1 MEKYSVYSVI
11 MAGGIGSRFWPLSR
25 NNKPKQFLDIL
36 GTGRTLLQMTWDR
49 LLQISDKD
57 KIIVVT
63 HIDYKDLVQQQL
75 PLIKSE
81 NILLEPERKNTA
93 PCVLYAALYIQSLD
107 DNALMFVAPADH
119 LILQQKNFY
128 NDVIEGVA
136 FIKNNPCILTLGIE
150 VSRPDTGYGYI
161 EYLDGMEQSNDIY
174 SVTRFVEKPSREVA
188 LTYMNSGNYVWN
200 SGMFLWT
207 ISTILEAYKTYASE
221 LFNIFHKYGL
231 NKVLE
236 AYKLCQN
243 ISVDYAIL
251 EHYPSIFVK
260 RVDFGWSDLGTWGSV
275 YNLINQDEHSNAIL
289 NGNNLIND
297 TTGCMVYNNTD
308 QVIATFGIQDL
319 IIINTNDAILIL
331 PKSEEQSVK
340 FILDNIRTE
349 FGDKFI

>member
-1 MEKYSVYSVI
+1 MEKNSVYSVI

-49 LLQISDKD
+49 LLQISDEN

-63 HIDYKDLVQQQL
+63 HSDYRDLVKQQL
-75 PLIKSE
+75 PLIKTE

-93 PCVLYAALYIQSLD
+93 PCVLYAALYIQNLD
-107 DNALMFVAPADH
+107 ANAIMFVAPADH

-128 NDVIEGVA
+128 EDVIEGVS
-136 FIKNNPCILTLGIE
+136 FIHNNPCILTLGIQ

-161 EYLDGMEQSNDIY
+161 EYLDGLEQINEIY

-188 LTYMNSGNYVWN
+188 LAYMNSGNYVWN

-207 ISTILEAYKTYASE
+207 VDTILEAFKKYASE
-221 LFNIFHKYGL
+221 LFDIFYKYGI
-231 NKVLE
+231 NEIKE
-236 AYKLCQN
+236 AYKVCQN

-289 NGNNLIND
+289 NGSNLISN
-297 TTGCMVYNNTD
+297 TNGCMIYNNTN

-319 IIINTNDAILIL
+319 IIINTKDAILIL
-331 PKSEEQSVK
+331 PKNEEQSVK
-340 FILDNIRTE
+340 LILDNIRAE
-349 FGDKFI
+349 FGDQFV